1 MMPVGWDTMPS
12 SKPPRPAKPERSP
25 RPTPERT
32 RAASTQRPAT
42 ERRSDPDLYAFLGRA
57 IKVERTARG
66 MDRRALAERSG
77 ISYPYLS
84 EIENGSKRPSS
95 QAVFAI
101 AEALGIGP
109 SELMALA
116 EQLLANDARHG
127 SFAMP
132 AMRTMS
138 SFHVPA
144 MAADAAPE
152 WRVAA
157 AASPRDEREELI
169 ERIRL
174 LVAALDLDDLVRV
187 SDLIDR
193 LRR

>member
-1 MMPVGWDTMPS
+1 MPVGWDMMP
-12 SKPPRPAKPERSP
+12 KPTRGADPRPDLESDD
-25 RPTPERT
+25 RT
-32 RAASTQRPAT
+32 
-42 ERRSDPDLYAFLGRA
+42 SDRGLYAFLGRA

-66 MDRRALAERSG
+66 MDRRALAERSR

-101 AEALGIGP
+101 ADALGIGP
-109 SELMALA
+109 SELMGLA
-116 EQLLANDARHG
+116 EQLQRNDAIHG
-127 SFAMP
+127 SHAMP
-132 AMRTMS
+132 AMRTLQNV
-138 SFHVPA
+138 HIPA
-144 MAADAAPE
+144 IAADAATD
-152 WRVAA
+152 WRSAP
-157 AASPRDEREELI
+157 AASAPARDEREELI

-187 SDLIDR
+187 SDLVDR